1 MSQTDTGIK
10 NKLKKVKA
18 NCFLMPEIFLIPCQL
33 KKETNGNGFILI
45 SID

>member
-1 MSQTDTGIK
+1 MSQADTGIK

-33 KKETNGNGFILI
+33 KKKPMEMDLYLLV
-45 SID
+45 